1 LKKSM
6 LKIRKSL
13 YRDTVSKQVFL
24 FAFMFFGLWIDG
36 CNNCNVNG
44 PIDNT
49 PGDIVFS
56 AIPLNLNEHTVF
68 TLEKDGS
75 DLREFIS
82 NGKIYSPPDSNHK
95 ICRLEVLSDGQKNI
109 YLSTIRNEDEVKV
122 VSGNYYPDLEMPVL
136 SPVGELIAFYG
147 GDSRLLMTTVN
158 QGMPDIITEKCH
170 STFIPA
176 FSADGEFLAFF
187 SLESDSLYFNV
198 VSTSSKEIIY
208 KKSYHY
214 LMPNYHLY
222 HRITLQRETNRIIFA
237 VTLQDSTS
245 RTGIFD
251 FNDLAYDEYIIES
264 PFILNPV
271 LINEELRIVLTGSDG
286 CLWLKDLS
294 DPNFNALKLTEN
306 SGDELCTYV
315 DYYEIENKILYT
327 QLSKSG
333 NTGSVLKILN
343 VENKEEIVLSSQV
356 FMGFWLRKDK

>member
-1 LKKSM
+1 M

-13 YRDTVSKQVFL
+13 YRDRVSKAVFL

-49 PGDIVFS
+49 PGDIVFC
-56 AIPLNLNEHTVF
+56 AVPLNLEQHSVF
-68 TLEKDGS
+68 TLKKDGA
-75 DLREFIS
+75 DLREFVQ
-82 NGKIYSPPDSNHK
+82 NGKMYSPPDNNHK
-95 ICRLEVLSDGQKNI
+95 ICRLEILNDGQKNI
-109 YLSTIRNEDEVKV
+109 YLSTIKNEDEVKV

-136 SPVGELIAFYG
+136 SPVDELIAFYG
-147 GDSRLLMTTVN
+147 GDSRLLMTTVS

-170 STFIPA
+170 TAFIPT
-176 FSADGEFLAFF
+176 FSANGEFLAFF
-187 SLESDSLYFNV
+187 SFEQDSLFFNV
-198 VSTSSKEIIY
+198 VSTTSLDGVY
-208 KKSYHY
+208 KKSYQY
-214 LMPNYHLY
+214 LMPEYHVYHLISL
-222 HRITLQRETNRIIFA
+222 HRETNRIIFA

-245 RTGIFD
+245 RIGIFD
-251 FNDLAYDEYIIES
+251 FNDLAYDEYIIEN

-271 LINEELRIVLTGSDG
+271 LTSEQLSVILTGSDG
-286 CLWLKDLS
+286 CLWLKDLN

-315 DYYEIENKILYT
+315 DHYEIENKILYT

-343 VENKEEIVLSSQV
+343 VENNEEIVLSSQV
-356 FMGFWLRKDK
+356 FMGFWLRKEKLDN